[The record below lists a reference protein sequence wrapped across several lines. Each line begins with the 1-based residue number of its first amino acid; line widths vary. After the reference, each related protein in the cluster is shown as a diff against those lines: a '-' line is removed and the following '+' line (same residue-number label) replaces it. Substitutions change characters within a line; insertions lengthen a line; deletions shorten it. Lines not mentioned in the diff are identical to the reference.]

1 MEKKSK
7 VLKKLFFST
16 LYLSTFTFGGGY
28 VIVTLMKN
36 KFVDELHW
44 IDEEEMLDLV
54 AIAQSSPGAIAVNGA
69 IVVGYKLAGL
79 PGVLL
84 SILGAILPPM
94 IILSAI
100 SFFYDAFRS
109 NLIVGTML
117 KGMQSGVAA
126 VIASVVF
133 DMGSNVVKEKD
144 WLNIAIMAASFLIS
158 HQRGADYHCGRHH
171 RRCAYAPARKK
182 GGEGMIYL
190 QLFLSFL
197 QIGAFSFGGGYAAM
211 PLIQS
216 QVVDLHG
223 WLTMQEFTDL
233 ITISQ
238 MTPGPIAVNSA
249 TFVGIQ
255 IAGPLGALVATLG
268 CILPSCIFVT
278 ALAYIYMKYRK
289 MSLLQGILGSLRP
302 AVVSLIA
309 IAGVTILI
317 SAVFTNGAVEFR
329 ADNVSVRAIIWFI
342 IAVILL
348 RKKKMDPILV
358 MVLCGVF
365 ETVCTLVMK
374 WI

>member
-1 MEKKSK
+1 
-7 VLKKLFFST
+7 
-16 LYLSTFTFGGGY
+16 
-28 VIVTLMKN
+28 
-36 KFVDELHW
+36 
-44 IDEEEMLDLV
+44 
-54 AIAQSSPGAIAVNGA
+54 
-69 IVVGYKLAGL
+69 
-79 PGVLL
+79 
-84 SILGAILPPM
+84 
-94 IILSAI
+94 
-100 SFFYDAFRS
+100 
-109 NLIVGTML
+109 
-117 KGMQSGVAA
+117 
-126 VIASVVF
+126 
-133 DMGSNVVKEKD
+133 
-144 WLNIAIMAASFLIS
+144 
-158 HQRGADYHCGRHH
+158 
-171 RRCAYAPARKK
+171 
-182 GGEGMIYL
+182 MIYL

-268 CILPSCIFVT
+268 SILPSCIFVT